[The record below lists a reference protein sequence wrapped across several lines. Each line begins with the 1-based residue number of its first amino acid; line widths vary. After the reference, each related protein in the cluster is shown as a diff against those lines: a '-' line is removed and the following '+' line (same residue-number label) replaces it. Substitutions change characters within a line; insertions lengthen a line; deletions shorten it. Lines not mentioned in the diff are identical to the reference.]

1 MVKEKWSQ
9 DPNGEAWARD
19 QDKFGKRMLESMG
32 WTDGKGLGADESGA
46 TTHVRVKKRGAKIG
60 LGADINTVDKWAEHV
75 TAFDEILGN
84 LNKSA
89 PNSAPSTAPNSAP
102 NSQPASDSEEPT
114 SKKQKRQKKAKNV
127 YTKFKKHK
135 NMSNLSSAD
144 MAHIFGEKK
153 VEEQVSISDVAASS
167 SKIDRSEPEPEQAPV
182 LGLGSVKSSEP
193 VAPVSGLVTVS
204 SMSLSDYFKSKK
216 ANVAKSADTDK
227 FQVSSL
233 FSDKIEEP
241 KTEKKKV
248 APVSEAPKSE
258 SVMLTHPSRSL
269 ENTSS
274 STGSIFTIKGSDQ
287 KFSKSSKKAKKQRY
301 G

>member
-19 QDKFGKRMLESMG
+19 EDKFGKRMLESMG

-46 TTHVRVKKRGAKIG
+46 TSHVRVKKRGAKIG

-89 PNSAPSTAPNSAP
+89 PNSAPSSAP
-102 NSQPASDSEEPT
+102 ASQPASDNEEPS

-135 NMSNLSSAD
+135 NLSNLSSAD

-153 VEEQVSISDVAASS
+153 VEEQVIKPEASS
-167 SKIDRSEPEPEQAPV
+167 SKIDRSSPEPLATPV
-182 LGLGSVKSSEP
+182 LGLKPETEAV
-193 VAPVSGLVTVS
+193 PVSGLVTVHS

-216 ANVAKSADTDK
+216 ANVSKPAVTNT

-241 KTEKKKV
+241 KTVKKKV
-248 APVSEAPKSE
+248 EPVSEAPKSD
-258 SVMLTHPSRSL
+258 SVMLTHPSRGL
-269 ENTSS
+269 ESTSS
-274 STGSIFTIKGSDQ
+274 STGSIFTIKSGSDD